1 MKNYQKAKNCYKK
14 LLTQIA
20 YRGKKRITCFQIKDT
35 SKFDSQH
42 DLVYHAKCPSELCD
56 KNYIGKS
63 GRPIAERVKD
73 HNGKDHKSYI
83 LKHSFETG
91 HEHVTSPDFSI
102 SSKNFNGNKRKQKI
116 TGSLVIKQLLSTLN
130 IHDKS
135 VPMKISLN
143 MS

>member
-1 MKNYQKAKNCYKK
+1 MNFYQK

-73 HNGKDHKSYI
+73 HKSYI

-91 HEHVTSPDFSI
+91 HKHVTSPDFSI
-102 SSKNFNGNKRKQKI
+102 TLKNFNGNRKKQKFPF
-116 TGSLVIKQLLSTLN
+116 LLRCSKEL
-130 IHDKS
+130 
-135 VPMKISLN
+135 
-143 MS
+143 